1 MTFRS
6 ALTGALTLL
15 CTSFLSLPATALN
28 LELMSPAEREIF
40 RAEVRDY
47 LMENPEVI
55 LEAVD
60 ALRQRQAQAEA
71 MSEQS
76 LVQVNSD
83 AIFNDGFS
91 WVGGNP
97 DGDITIVEF
106 MDYRCGY
113 CKKAFPEVTGM
124 IEDDGNIRIIVK
136 EFPILGDASVLASRF
151 AIATKI
157 IAGNQAY
164 KDVHTALMTMRGDV
178 SETSLRRIAS
188 SLSLDSTAIFAGM
201 ASDEVNRILQ
211 ANRELGQRLRVSG
224 TPTFVMQDQLVR
236 GYVPAEAMAE
246 IVAELR
252 RN

>member
-6 ALTGALTLL
+6 ALTGAITLL
-15 CTSFLSLPATALN
+15 CASVLSLPAAALN
-28 LELMSPAEREIF
+28 LELLSPAEREIF

-55 LEAVD
+55 LEAID
-60 ALRQRQAQAEA
+60 QLRQRQAEAEA

-76 LVQVNSD
+76 LVQVNSE
-83 AIFNDGFS
+83 AIFNDGVS

-113 CKKAFPEVTGM
+113 CKKAFPEVSGM
-124 IEDDGNIRIIVK
+124 IEDDGNIRIIIK

-157 IAGNQAY
+157 IAGDQGY
-164 KDVHTALMTMRGDV
+164 KNVHNALMTMRGDI
-178 SETSLRRIAS
+178 SETSLRRIAEK
-188 SLSLDSTAIFAGM
+188 LSLDSTAIFAAMG
-201 ASDEVNRILQ
+201 SDEINRIPQ
-211 ANRELGQRLRVSG
+211 ANRVLGQRLRVSG

-236 GYVPAEAMAE
+236 GYVPAAAMAE
-246 IVAELR
+246 IIAELR

>member
-1 MTFRS
+1 
-6 ALTGALTLL
+6 
-15 CTSFLSLPATALN
+15 
-28 LELMSPAEREIF
+28 
-40 RAEVRDY
+40 
-47 LMENPEVI
+47 
-55 LEAVD
+55 
-60 ALRQRQAQAEA
+60 

-91 WVGGNP
+91 WVGSNP
-97 DGDITIVEF
+97 DGDITVVEF

-157 IAGNQAY
+157 VAGDEAY
-164 KDVHTALMTMRGDV
+164 EEVHTALMTMRGDI
-178 SETSLRRIAS
+178 SETALRRIAS
-188 SLSLDSTAIFAGM
+188 RLSLDSSAIFAGM

-236 GYVPAEAMAE
+236 GYVPAAGMAE

-252 RN
+252 EN